1 MGGTMIRHKAAR
13 MRAGL
18 GGLAVVVVLA
28 ACLLVPSASSA
39 AGQPVFY
46 ELPPGT
52 HAHSMTAGPGG
63 AIWFTGGQASTS
75 GQGGSVVGSISNDG
89 QVELFPL
96 PSHFFAGAITAGP
109 DGNLWLAGAFH
120 NKAGYLIPRIG
131 RLSPG
136 GALAEYAPANHVGTV
151 HSVTAGPDGAIWFTL
166 GYWVKGRKRPAVGRI
181 DAGGATTLFP
191 LPEGSGPGTIVA
203 GSDGN
208 LWFSERGGGAPRIGR
223 ITPDG
228 RLTHFRLPSRY
239 WRPTSIVAGADGNLW
254 FGEEPVI
261 FSPKGKSRVG
271 RITTAGAIAEF
282 RVPGRERTQALAAGP
297 AGNVWFASPL
307 GQGFL
312 AVGSISSTGVVTPP
326 ACLKTTPC
334 EVDADALA
342 VGADG
347 QLWFSMSKYYSHRGG
362 GGTGLWEG
370 ITEASEAGFVGF
382 FPAG

>member
-1 MGGTMIRHKAAR
+1 VAQ
-13 MRAGL
+13 MRAAL
-18 GGLAVVVVLA
+18 GGQAVVVALS
-28 ACLLVPSASSA
+28 ACLLAPPAASA

-63 AIWFTGGQASTS
+63 AIWFTAGQALMT
-75 GQGGSVVGSISNDG
+75 GEGGSVVGSIGEDG
-89 QVELFPL
+89 QVQLFPL
-96 PSHFFAGAITAGP
+96 PSHFFAGTIAAGP
-109 DGNLWLAGAFH
+109 DGNLWLAGAFQ

-131 RLSPG
+131 RLSPV
-136 GALAEYAPANHVGTV
+136 GAFAEYAPANQVGTV

-166 GYWVKGRKRPAVGRI
+166 GYSAKGLKRGAVGRI
-181 DAGGATTLFP
+181 DGGGATTLFP
-191 LPEGSGPGTIVA
+191 LPSGSGPGTIVA
-203 GSDGN
+203 GADGN
-208 LWFSERGGGAPRIGR
+208 LWFTERGGGGPKIGR

-228 RLTHFRLPSRY
+228 HLAHFRLPSRD
-239 WRPTSIVAGADGNLW
+239 WRPASIVAGTDGNLW

-261 FSPKGKSRVG
+261 FSPKRRSRVG
-271 RITTAGAIAEF
+271 RITTAGAITEF
-282 RVPGRERTQALAAGP
+282 RVPGQERTQALAAGP

-307 GQGFL
+307 GQGPL

-326 ACLKTTPC
+326 ACLKPTPC

-347 QLWFSMSKYYSHRGG
+347 RLWFSMSKYYSHRGG

-370 ITEASEAGFVGF
+370 IAEALEAGFVGF